1 MASPAG
7 SADTLTTILNAL
19 RACLRATGDVR
30 KAADKRLQDFEVV
43 PTYCARLMDVVDA
56 TDRIDQPTRLL
67 AVVCVHNTIHRH
79 WVRRG
84 RRYTIPDEEKADIRA
99 RLLAH
104 MAEPDTRIAR
114 RLAIVLARVARTD
127 WPRRWPELLDTL
139 VAALRTGGVTTDRA
153 LYTLHRVVKEKSS
166 QARGIGA
173 KAFVQLATV
182 VMPLVAQLW
191 TSGCSALFS
200 AAYVAAAR
208 VADVLVL
215 TARRGSRMCRGP
227 FIADHTQAAA
237 LVAAVDALATTSL
250 HHVRMGAKVCP
261 AAVHRGGG
269 DCAAAPHRP
278 RFASADPAATAD
290 VLRAP
295 RAHCCRHVA
304 RRAQAARGAAC
315 AASSTGGGA
324 SSWGRR
330 RRLHRRRQVRREA
343 SKGRGWS
350 AGGEAVAVPYRPAGV
365 PSPDVE
371 ALCSAA
377 GRLQVSEAL
386 HGSAR
391 RRARVV
397 TEVCGAAG
405 AALSSPAFDAYA
417 VLSIKF
423 LSNVVECRSYHL
435 SDARIA
441 AIGSGESGK
450 LNQVPRHRVLL
461 HTPRWSPSVLRA
473 RVLPPTR

>member
-1 MASPAG
+1 MHCHRIIQLLQNAPPQAFDGTLPSRSCALTMASPAG

-215 TARRGSRMCRGP
+215 TARRGFSHVQGPLRRRPHTGGCTGRRRGR
-227 FIADHTQAAA
+227 ACDH
-237 LVAAVDALATTSL
+237 LL
-250 HHVRMGAKVCP
+250 
-261 AAVHRGGG
+261 
-269 DCAAAPHRP
+269 
-278 RFASADPAATAD
+278 
-290 VLRAP
+290 AP
-295 RAHCCRHVA
+295 RAHGCQGMPRGC
-304 RRAQAARGAAC
+304 AQ
-315 AASSTGGGA
+315 
-324 SSWGRR
+324 
-330 RRLHRRRQVRREA
+330 
-343 SKGRGWS
+343 RGWRLCGS
-350 AGGEAVAVPYRPAGV
+350 
-365 PSPDVE
+365 PSPPS
-371 ALCSAA
+371 LRLRRSCSD
-377 GRLQVSEAL
+377 
-386 HGSAR
+386 
-391 RRARVV
+391 
-397 TEVCGAAG
+397 C
-405 AALSSPAFDAYA
+405 
-417 VLSIKF
+417 
-423 LSNVVECRSYHL
+423 
-435 SDARIA
+435 
-441 AIGSGESGK
+441 
-450 LNQVPRHRVLL
+450 
-461 HTPRWSPSVLRA
+461 
-473 RVLPPTR
+473 